1 MVRTTKEQR
10 QALARVYH
18 RTLDPV
24 QFDPPSINRRAWLQ
38 GYRAFRRTV
47 HGSFGCIMVPWAGM
61 VLGIEP
67 DGYTHS

>member
-1 MVRTTKEQR
+1 MVKTTKEQR
-10 QALARVYH
+10 LALARVYH

-24 QFDPPSINRRAWLQ
+24 KFDPPSINRREWLK

-47 HGSFGCIMVPWAGM
+47 HGSFGCIMVQWANM
-61 VLGIEP
+61 WLGIEP